1 MKRIPFLVACLT
13 SLTLGVVSS
22 SARADEA
29 AENGPLRVD
38 EVLRSVDKTHPS
50 VVASRRELDVARG
63 ERTSADGG
71 FDTSFR
77 TRAAGTPLGYYRS
90 FRVDSFVEQ
99 PTSLWGA
106 TVFGGYRLGRG
117 DVADYDGKLLT
128 NELGEARAGVVVPI
142 LRNGPI
148 DRRRAS
154 RARGEQGEVGAEAG
168 VKAATLD
175 MKRIA
180 SLRYW
185 EWTAAGARLV
195 IARQLLDI
203 ALKRDAQ
210 ISARVERGDLPPIER
225 AENARAILQRQSQKV
240 AQERAFQQAAIEL
253 SQYLRSASGVPIV
266 PGEERLATLTEP
278 TSWPVDG
285 YDAAMNKAIARRPD
299 LARLG
304 VQKAQAKIEA
314 ELAENQKLPAL
325 DVQLSASKDFGNG
338 LASRRPVE
346 LEAQVL
352 LDVPIQ
358 NRVAK
363 GRSDAARALVSRIS
377 EQERGAKD
385 RIGADVRD
393 AMSAMDL
400 ARARLGIAR
409 NEVDVAESLEK
420 AEWSRFNAGD
430 STLLVVN
437 LREQAT
443 FDARLREVD
452 AKLECQRSLVLFR
465 AATADLP

>member
-1 MKRIPFLVACLT
+1 MIRVHNLTKRF
-13 SLTLGVVSS
+13 
-22 SARADEA
+22 RD
-29 AENGPLRVD
+29 
-38 EVLRSVDKTHPS
+38 PS
-50 VVASRRELDVARG
+50 
-63 ERTSADGG
+63 
-71 FDTSFR
+71 
-77 TRAAGTPLGYYRS
+77 
-90 FRVDSFVEQ
+90 
-99 PTSLWGA
+99 
-106 TVFGGYRLGRG
+106 RG
-117 DVADYDGKLLT
+117 DPVAVDGLSF
-128 NELGEARAGVVVPI
+128 EVRP
-142 LRNGPI
+142 
-148 DRRRAS
+148 
-154 RARGEQGEVGAEAG
+154 GEVYGLLGPNGAG
-168 VKAATLD
+168 KTTTL
-175 MKRIA
+175 RI
-180 SLRYW
+180 
-185 EWTAAGARLV
+185 
-195 IARQLLDI
+195 
-203 ALKRDAQ
+203 
-210 ISARVERGDLPPIER
+210 
-225 AENARAILQRQSQKV
+225 
-240 AQERAFQQAAIEL
+240 
-253 SQYLRSASGVPIV
+253 
-266 PGEERLATLTEP
+266 LATLTEP
-278 TSWPVDG
+278 TSGPVDG

-358 NRVAK
+358 NRVAT

-393 AMSAMDL
+393 SMSAMDL

>member
-1 MKRIPFLVACLT
+1 MT
-13 SLTLGVVSS
+13 
-22 SARADEA
+22 
-29 AENGPLRVD
+29 
-38 EVLRSVDKTHPS
+38 
-50 VVASRRELDVARG
+50 
-63 ERTSADGG
+63 
-71 FDTSFR
+71 
-77 TRAAGTPLGYYRS
+77 
-90 FRVDSFVEQ
+90 
-99 PTSLWGA
+99 
-106 TVFGGYRLGRG
+106 
-117 DVADYDGKLLT
+117 
-128 NELGEARAGVVVPI
+128 
-142 LRNGPI
+142 
-148 DRRRAS
+148 
-154 RARGEQGEVGAEAG
+154 
-168 VKAATLD
+168 
-175 MKRIA
+175 
-180 SLRYW
+180 
-185 EWTAAGARLV
+185 
-195 IARQLLDI
+195 
-203 ALKRDAQ
+203 
-210 ISARVERGDLPPIER
+210 
-225 AENARAILQRQSQKV
+225 
-240 AQERAFQQAAIEL
+240 
-253 SQYLRSASGVPIV
+253 
-266 PGEERLATLTEP
+266 
-278 TSWPVDG
+278 
-285 YDAAMNKAIARRPD
+285 KAIARRPD

-393 AMSAMDL
+393 SMNAMDL
-400 ARARLGIAR
+400 AKARLGIAK

-420 AEWSRFNAGD
+420 AEWNRFTAGD

-452 AKLECQRSLVLFR
+452 AKFECQRALVLFR